1 MQETLGSMSATLRC
15 EVFPAHLETTVSFYV
30 DVLGFEVVGD
40 ERGVESGYVSL
51 RRGHV
56 RIGAATRPAVPDRE
70 QRRPPVGVELV
81 LEVDDLDADRA
92 RVAAAG
98 WPITEDL
105 TVRPWGLRDFRVLDP
120 DGYYWRITTR
130 TP

>member
-1 MQETLGSMSATLRC
+1 MSATLRC
-15 EVFPAHLETTVSFYV
+15 EVFPADLDATVSFYV
-30 DVLGFEVVGD
+30 DVLGFEVISD
-40 ERGVESGYVSL
+40 ERDVESQYIAL

-56 RIGAATRPAVPDRE
+56 QVGAALRPAIPDRE
-70 QRRPPVGVELV
+70 QRRPPAGVELV

-92 RVAAAG
+92 RVASAG
-98 WPITEDL
+98 WPVTEDL